1 MPHAS
6 PKPHEVPAAQLADL
20 QQVLEVEIPMCAQ
33 MAMRVTDYSVGGL
46 GVSMPLDP
54 NRNHQQTAF
63 AGSLNALC
71 TIAGW
76 GTMYLLLRRL
86 ETEGNIV
93 IRRSTIKY
101 HRPVATCEV
110 VARCLP
116 IDPLAEQH
124 FAEMYREKGQAKLDL
139 LVEIAGTG
147 RAAVSFSGSY
157 VVSHPQ
163 HAIMAPYELP

>member
-1 MPHAS
+1 
-6 PKPHEVPAAQLADL
+6 VPSATPNAIDVPDSHLGDL
-20 QQVLEVEIPMCAQ
+20 QGMLEREIPMCAQ
-33 MAMRVTDYSVGGL
+33 MGIRVAGFDEGRL
-46 GVSMPLDP
+46 AVSLPLEL

-86 ETEGNIV
+86 DSAGNIV
-93 IRRSTIKY
+93 IRRSSIKY
-101 HRPVATCEV
+101 HLPVVATEV

-116 IDPLAEQH
+116 VDPIATGH
-124 FAEMYREKGQAKLDL
+124 FAEMLLEKGQAKFDL
-139 LVEIAGTG
+139 KVEILGDD

-157 VVSHPQ
+157 VVSQ
-163 HAIMAPYELP
+163 